1 MRIELLP
8 GMTNVVR
15 FPVERRARP
24 TLGLL
29 RDIAPD
35 VREVMSLAEAF
46 GMEMPAP
53 DLRGRTD
60 AATAE
65 HIATNAPV
73 APAELE
79 AFLAELEGIAVR
91 RAILPAGMHT
101 THRWRLLTLRRY
113 CLMPGRPDRSGPNRC
128 RRKRKPGLI
137 VRRFC
142 CWRPMRRPSR
152 RRVSRVPWRWRG
164 IASRGRLVTAWP
176 RWTFSW
182 PCIAP
187 RADMR
192 SARGAR
198 GVLRARS

>member
-60 AATAE
+60 AATGE
-65 HIATNAPV
+65 QIATNAPV

-91 RAILPAGMHT
+91 RAISACRDAHDASLAAADAQKVLLDARTAASFWTEPLQEEAEARTDRAAVLLLAAHAKAEQAEGVARAVALARHREPWSPRDSVAEMDFLLAVHRAAG
-101 THRWRLLTLRRY
+101 
-113 CLMPGRPDRSGPNRC
+113 
-128 RRKRKPGLI
+128 
-137 VRRFC
+137 
-142 CWRPMRRPSR
+142 
-152 RRVSRVPWRWRG
+152 
-164 IASRGRLVTAWP
+164 
-176 RWTFSW
+176 
-182 PCIAP
+182 
-187 RADMR
+187 
-192 SARGAR
+192 
-198 GVLRARS
+198 

>member
-35 VREVMSLAEAF
+35 VREVVSLAEAF

-65 HIATNAPV
+65 HIATSAPV
-73 APAELE
+73 APDELE

-91 RAILPAGMHT
+91 WAISACRDARDASLAAADAQKVLLDAWTAGSFWTEPLEEKAEARTDRAAVLLLAAHAQAEQAEGVARAVALARQREPWTPRDSVAEMEFLLAV
-101 THRWRLLTLRRY
+101 HRAT
-113 CLMPGRPDRSGPNRC
+113 G
-128 RRKRKPGLI
+128 
-137 VRRFC
+137 
-142 CWRPMRRPSR
+142 
-152 RRVSRVPWRWRG
+152 
-164 IASRGRLVTAWP
+164 
-176 RWTFSW
+176 
-182 PCIAP
+182 
-187 RADMR
+187 
-192 SARGAR
+192 
-198 GVLRARS
+198 